1 MRKEEISMTFFFL
14 SRRRDPSHGSY
25 ALAYFPFFLFF
36 FITIYTTPAREA
48 VREKNARRLF
58 DRGEHLNLKGPK
70 FEVLSS
76 PKKFVVP
83 SPGLGIECICMRK
96 VFYNSF
102 DYTLATMASKIARI
116 LGNFFTR
123 SPKR

>member
-1 MRKEEISMTFFFL
+1 MTFFFL
-14 SRRRDPSHGSY
+14 SRHRDPSHRSY
-25 ALAYFPFFLFF
+25 ALAYFLLFFFLF
-36 FITIYTTPAREA
+36 FITIYTTPARET

-83 SPGLGIECICMRK
+83 SPGLRIECICMRK

-102 DYTLATMASKIARI
+102 DYTLATMAPKIARI

-123 SPKR
+123 PPKR

>member
-1 MRKEEISMTFFFL
+1 MIFFFL
-14 SRRRDPSHGSY
+14 SRHRDPSHRSY
-25 ALAYFPFFLFF
+25 ALAYFLFFLF
-36 FITIYTTPAREA
+36 FITIYTTPARET

-58 DRGEHLNLKGPK
+58 DRAEHLNLKGTK

-83 SPGLGIECICMRK
+83 SPGLRIECICMRK

-102 DYTLATMASKIARI
+102 DYTLATMAPKIARI